1 MDDNK
6 VHLPPGPVSF
16 PALNQIYRV
25 IMRSIYF
32 KELKSFLSSIAG
44 YVVLLVF
51 LVASGLFMWVLPDT
65 NILDYGYASLN
76 QFFSI
81 APWLLLFL
89 IPAIAMKSLADE
101 FRGGTMEWLATKPL
115 SLRQIVLGK
124 FLAAFSLVV
133 IALLPTLIYLFSIH
147 WLAMD
152 DAALDS
158 GGIIGSYIGLL
169 FLAAAFTAIGI
180 FCSALTDNQII
191 AFLASLFL
199 CFLLFSGF
207 EALSRITA
215 FRGGADYYLGLIG
228 IDYHY
233 NSMSRGVIDSRDLVY
248 FLSIIILF
256 MALTRITLQRKRG

>member
-1 MDDNK
+1 
-6 VHLPPGPVSF
+6 
-16 PALNQIYRV
+16 
-25 IMRSIYF
+25 MRSIYF

-51 LVASGLFMWVLPDT
+51 LTASGLFMWVLPDT
-65 NILDYGYASLN
+65 EILNYGYASLE

-89 IPAIAMKSLADE
+89 IPAVTMRSLADE

-115 SLRQIVLGK
+115 TLMQIVLGK
-124 FLAAFSLVV
+124 FFAALTLVV

-191 AFLASLFL
+191 SFLASLFL

-215 FRGGADYYLGLIG
+215 LRGGADYYLGLIG
-228 IDYHY
+228 VDYHY
-233 NSMSRGVIDSRDLVY
+233 NSMSRGVIDSRDLIY
-248 FLSIIILF
+248 FVSLIILF
-256 MALTRITLQRKRG
+256 IALTRFTLQRKKG